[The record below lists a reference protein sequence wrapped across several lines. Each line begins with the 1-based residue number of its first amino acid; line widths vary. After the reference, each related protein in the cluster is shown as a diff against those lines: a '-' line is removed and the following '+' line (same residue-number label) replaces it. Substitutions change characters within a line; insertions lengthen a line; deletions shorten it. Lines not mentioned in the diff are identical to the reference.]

1 MNSLSRLAV
10 SISLAC
16 AFPLTTYA
24 ADAPA
29 DSKGTVEVVHWW
41 TSGGEKAAVDVLKAQ
56 VEKDGFTWKDGA
68 VAGGHD
74 RTEKPCC
81 RRQPARHGSDQRPR
95 HPGVGLHGLA
105 RH

>member
-41 TSGGEKAAVDVLKAQ
+41 TSGGEKAAVDVLKA
-56 VEKDGFTWKDGA
+56 
-68 VAGGHD
+68 
-74 RTEKPCC
+74 
-81 RRQPARHGSDQRPR
+81 
-95 HPGVGLHGLA
+95 
-105 RH
+105 